1 MRETMMH
8 ATCRA
13 FILGITVGLTAA
25 GGLQSAD
32 TVEFDRYHTPQELN
46 AAVSAINQANP
57 ALTAVHRI
65 GQSPAGRDLIVL
77 EAGPEIGSKVRRAPA
92 VFIVANLEG
101 TIPIASEAAV
111 FLAQQ
116 VIGNAETRK
125 DLTWYILASGNPDGA
140 ARFFAKPL
148 FASGRNDS
156 AHNDDMDDAADE
168 DGPEDLDGNG
178 IITEMRVKD
187 PAGEWIPD
195 GSDARLMRRADPLK
209 GEKGLYKLYTEGI
222 DNDGDGE
229 YNEDDPGGTDISA
242 TFPHLFKHFTAT
254 GGDWSGSEPE
264 TFAVMRFVM
273 DHPEIA
279 MTFTLGATNMC
290 LQPPAGGRQG
300 SVDLTKIKIPE
311 RYVKMFGLDPGAT
324 YTMQE
329 IMEFVRPMAPPGMEI
344 TEAMVASIL
353 ELGAVVNPL
362 EDDLKYYKELSERY
376 KEFLRQNKL
385 DGKRLA
391 PIQPRDA
398 SFELWSYYHL
408 GVPTFSMDFWTLPDV
423 AEKKA
428 GTSGITADTLEDM
441 PAEQF
446 LALGEEKLAA
456 FLKEAGAP
464 DTIKPAAVFEGV
476 KSGKLTPKQISGML
490 KQMPKPE
497 EASAVDPKLKALAA
511 FSDKSLNGKG
521 LVAWAP
527 FKHPVL
533 GDVEI
538 GGAVPYVDN
547 TPPPG
552 MIRELVEGQA
562 PWIFRL
568 ASKLPRV
575 KILKT
580 EVAVKDA
587 GVYELTAWIQNT
599 GELPLPTAMGK
610 RNRRVGPVVLTIGG
624 SSLVFLSGRERM
636 TINDIDAMKS
646 LKLKYLIQSEKPQA
660 LQLKLES
667 ANAGGDSAEVR
678 LGGVQ

>member
-1 MRETMMH
+1 MMH

-13 FILGITVGLTAA
+13 LILGIAVGLTAA
-25 GGLQSAD
+25 GGIQSAD
-32 TVEFDRYHTPQELN
+32 TIEFDRYHTPQELN
-46 AAVSAINQANP
+46 AAVSAINRANP

-65 GQSPAGRDLIVL
+65 GQSPGGRDLLVL
-77 EAGPEIGSKVRRAPA
+77 EAGPEIGSRARRAPA
-92 VFIVANLEG
+92 VFVIANLEG
-101 TIPIASEAAV
+101 TVPIASEAAV

-209 GEKGLYKLYTEGI
+209 GEKGIYKLYTEGI

-229 YNEDDPGGTDISA
+229 YNEDGPGGTDISA
-242 TFPHLFKHFTAT
+242 TFPHLFKHFSAT
-254 GGDWSGSEPE
+254 GGDWPGSEPE

-311 RYVKMFGLDPGAT
+311 RYAKRFGLDPGAT
-324 YTMQE
+324 YTIQE

-362 EDDLKYYKELSERY
+362 EDDLKYYNELSERY
-376 KEFLRQNKL
+376 KEFLKQNKL

-391 PIQPRDA
+391 PLQPRDA

-423 AEKKA
+423 AETKA

-441 PAEQF
+441 PAEAF
-446 LALGEEKLAA
+446 LALGEEKLAV

-464 DTIKPAAVFEGV
+464 DTIKPATVFEGV
-476 KSGKLTPKQISGML
+476 KSGKITPKQISGML
-490 KQMPKPE
+490 KQMPKPKE
-497 EASAVDPKLKALAA
+497 TSAVDPRLKALAA
-511 FSDKSLNGKG
+511 FSDKNLDGKG
-521 LVAWAP
+521 FVAWAP
-527 FKHPVL
+527 FKHPAL

-552 MIRELVEGQA
+552 MIRELVVGQA

-587 GVYELTAWIQNT
+587 GVYELTAWIQNA

-624 SSLVFLSGRERM
+624 SGLTFLSGRERM
-636 TINDIDAMKS
+636 TINNIDAMKS